1 MTDTTALLTAIDNDE
16 LSFEGVCQHFGADP
30 DAVAEEIGCR
40 GAYGAVAF
48 LVESAKIDGLS
59 SEKADAS
66 YAAL

>member
-16 LSFEGVCQHFGADP
+16 LSFEGVCRHFGADP
-30 DAVAEEIGCR
+30 EEVAEEIGCR

-59 SEKADAS
+59 SEEADAS